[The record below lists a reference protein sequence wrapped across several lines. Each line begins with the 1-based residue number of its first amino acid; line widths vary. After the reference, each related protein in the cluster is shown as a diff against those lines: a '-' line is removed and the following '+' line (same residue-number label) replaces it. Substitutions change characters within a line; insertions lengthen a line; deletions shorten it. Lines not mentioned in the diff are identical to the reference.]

1 MSLQYELSGSD
12 DVARLILT
20 GRIDRDATTTLD
32 QAYRAAAET
41 GASKVELDF
50 GAVEYINSTGIALIV
65 GLLGRAR
72 GDSREVLAAGLTQ
85 HYQHIFEITRLSDFI
100 TIVDPAQSRRAP

>member
-1 MSLQYELSGSD
+1 MSLQYEVSATG
-12 DVARLILT
+12 DVAQVALT
-20 GRIDRDATTTLD
+20 GRIDREAATTLD

-41 GASKVELDF
+41 GATKVELDF
-50 GAVEYINSTGIALIV
+50 GAVDYINSTGIALIV

-72 GDSREVLAAGLTQ
+72 ADSREVLAAGLTQ

-100 TIVDPAQSRRAP
+100 TIVDPAQSRSAP